1 MKRSSLLIFSFF
13 LLATAFA
20 QVPDKAKLENE
31 RKALQNEL
39 KAIQADYNKV
49 KGQKK
54 QTLGQLNLLQRKLQV
69 QQQYISN
76 INHEIRMISD
86 DIYLSTLE
94 LNKLQRQ
101 LDTLKEQYSKSVQ
114 YAYKNKSNY
123 DYLNFIFSANTFND
137 ALKRISYLRAYRNY
151 RQQQVENIHDMQKII
166 ADRQNQLMGKKAKK
180 SGALQNQTSQMK
192 ELEVQKKEKDVVVN
206 SLKSREKELVKEIN
220 AKKNKDADLKRSISI
235 IIQREIAA
243 RKKEE
248 ADEAERLRK
257 LATANPTTSTTSP
270 TTTTK
275 APVKK
280 TSPATIPLN
289 EKEVALSSSFA
300 SNKGKLPW
308 PVDNGAVTI
317 PYGPYSIPGT
327 SLKGDNPGLTI
338 STSVG
343 ASVKSVFD
351 GEVIG
356 VFNLGDGM
364 AVTISHGKYFTTYS
378 NLSSVSVSK
387 GTQVRTGQVIGRAG
401 VDDETGEGGKIDL
414 ILMIEKKETNPAPW
428 LRR

>member
-1 MKRSSLLIFSFF
+1 MALVLF
-13 LLATAFA
+13 TAA
-20 QVPDKAKLENE
+20 QQPDKVRLENE

-49 KGQKK
+49 KGQTK
-54 QTLGQLNLLQRKLQV
+54 QTIGQLNILQRKMNLQN
-69 QQQYISN
+69 QYIHN
-76 INHEIRMISD
+76 INKEIRMISD

-101 LDTLKEQYSKSVQ
+101 LDTLKQQYAKSVQ
-114 YAYKNKSNY
+114 YAYKNRSNY

-151 RQQQVENIHDMQKII
+151 REQQVENIRDMQKMI
-166 ADRQNQLMGKKAKK
+166 ADRQAKLLGKKNQK
-180 SGALQNQTSQMK
+180 SGALQNQTLQMR
-192 ELEVQKKEKDVVVN
+192 ELADQKKEKDVVVN
-206 SLKSREKELVKEIN
+206 SLKSKEKELLKQIA
-220 AKKNKDADLKRSISI
+220 AKKKKDADLKKSISI

-243 RKKEE
+243 RRKAE
-248 ADEAERLRK
+248 AEEAERLRK
-257 LATANPTTSTTSP
+257 LEAANPTTTTATP

-280 TSPATIPLN
+280 TAPATIPLN
-289 EKEVALSSSFA
+289 AKEVALSSSFS

-308 PVDNGAVTI
+308 PVDNGVTTI
-317 PYGPYSIPGT
+317 HYGPYSIPGT

-338 STSVG
+338 STAIG
-343 ASVKSVFD
+343 AAVKSVFN

-387 GTQVRTGQVIGRAG
+387 GSMVKTGQSIGRAG
-401 VDDETGEGGKIDL
+401 ADDEGGEGGKIDF
-414 ILMIEKKETNPAPW
+414 ILMIERKETNPEPW

>member
-1 MKRSSLLIFSFF
+1 MKKTSLLIVS
-13 LLATAFA
+13 LAMSIMAMGQPA
-20 QVPDKAKLENE
+20 DKQKLENE

-54 QTLGQLNLLQRKLQV
+54 QTLGQLNLLQRKMNL

-76 INHEIRMISD
+76 INKEIRLISD

-101 LDTLKEQYSKSVQ
+101 LDTLKDQYAKSVQ

-151 RQQQVENIHDMQKII
+151 RQQQVENIRDMQNII
-166 ADRQNQLMGKKAKK
+166 ADRQKNLMGKKNQK
-180 SGALQNQTSQMK
+180 SGALQNQTHQMK
-192 ELEVQKKEKDVVVN
+192 ELEGQKKEKDVVVN
-206 SLKSREKELVKEIN
+206 SLKSREKELSREIA
-220 AKKNKDADLKRSISI
+220 AKKKKDADLKKSISI

-243 RKKEE
+243 RKKAEAEE
-248 ADEAERLRK
+248 NERLRK
-257 LATANPTTSTTSP
+257 IAAANPDATTTTPS
-270 TTTTK
+270 TTTK

-280 TSPATIPLN
+280 TSPAAIPLN
-289 EKEVALSSSFA
+289 AKEVALSSSFA

-308 PVDNGAVTI
+308 PVDNGVVTV
-317 PYGPYSIPGT
+317 PFGTYSIPGT
-327 SLKGDNPGLTI
+327 TIKGDNPGITI

-343 ASVKSVFD
+343 APVKAVFN

-356 VFNLGDGM
+356 IFNMGDGM

-378 NLSSVSVSK
+378 NLTSVSVSK
-387 GTQVRTGQVIGRAG
+387 GSTVSTGQVLGRAG
-401 VDDETGEGGKIDL
+401 RNEDDQGEIDL
-414 ILMIEKKETNPAPW
+414 ILMVEKNEVNPSPW

>member
-1 MKRSSLLIFSFF
+1 MKKITLLLLSCAVTIFSW
-13 LLATAFA
+13 A
-20 QVPDKAKLENE
+20 QPDQTRLENE

-39 KAIQADYNKV
+39 KEIQADYNKV
-49 KGQKK
+49 KGQTK
-54 QTLGQLNLLQRKLQV
+54 QTLGQLNLLQRKMNLQN
-69 QQQYISN
+69 QYIGN
-76 INHEIRMISD
+76 INKEIRLISD

-101 LDTLKEQYSKSVQ
+101 LDTLKQQYAKSVQ

-151 RQQQVENIHDMQKII
+151 RQQQVESIRDMQKMI
-166 ADRQNQLMGKKAKK
+166 ADRQTKLQGKKSQK
-180 SGALQNQTSQMK
+180 SGALQNQTHQMK
-192 ELEVQKKEKDVVVN
+192 ELEIQKKEKDVVVN
-206 SLKSREKELVKEIN
+206 SLKSKEKELQKQIA
-220 AKKNKDADLKRSISI
+220 AKKKKDADLKRSISI

-243 RKKEE
+243 RKKAEAEE
-248 ADEAERLRK
+248 AARLRK
-257 LATANPTTSTTSP
+257 VEEANPASAEKT

-289 EKEVALSSSFA
+289 AKEVALSSSFA
-300 SNKGKLPW
+300 TNKGKLPW
-308 PVDNGAVTI
+308 PVDNGSVCI
-317 PYGPYSIPGT
+317 PFGTYSIPGT
-327 SLKGDNPGLTI
+327 SIRGDNPGITI
-338 STSVG
+338 CTQIG
-343 ASVKSVFD
+343 ASVKSVFS

-356 VFNLGDGM
+356 VFNMGDGM

-378 NLSSVSVSK
+378 NLTNVSVQK
-387 GTQVRTGQVIGRAG
+387 GSNVATGQTIGRAG
-401 VDDETGEGGKIDL
+401 ADDEDASAGKIDL
-414 ILMIEKKETNPAPW
+414 LLMIEKNEVNPSPW